1 MNRYECDKCDW
12 QYDWWRMR
20 DRVKAVRRHELAH
33 LVDQPAQPDSRMEVH
48 ASLLVKYLDER
59 LKNMELVQK
68 KGRSVNRTER
78 RPLPYRAGQP
88 WATRTDHV

>member
-48 ASLLVKYLDER
+48 ASLLVKYLD
-59 LKNMELVQK
+59 
-68 KGRSVNRTER
+68 
-78 RPLPYRAGQP
+78 
-88 WATRTDHV
+88 D